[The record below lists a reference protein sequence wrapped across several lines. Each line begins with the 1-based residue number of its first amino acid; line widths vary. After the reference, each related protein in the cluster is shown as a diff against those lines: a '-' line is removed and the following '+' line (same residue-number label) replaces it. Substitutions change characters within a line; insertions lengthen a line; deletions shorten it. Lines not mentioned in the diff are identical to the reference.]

1 MTQQLEGD
9 FAHLLTHLERRF
21 AERLRAVLVPEGCGI
36 EEWRVLDVLARFGG
50 RTMSEV
56 AEYAFLPSPTLTK
69 LVDRLVSNN
78 VVYRR
83 VDVEDRRR
91 VRVFLT
97 ARGKSL
103 HRRLS
108 AIVERSQSEVLAATG
123 NAELLQQLLT
133 RLGGA
138 LDGRSAEVASGS
150 Q

>member
-1 MTQQLEGD
+1 
-9 FAHLLTHLERRF
+9 
-21 AERLRAVLVPEGCGI
+21 
-36 EEWRVLDVLARFGG
+36 
-50 RTMSEV
+50 MSEV

-150 Q
+150 R